1 MRFTFVRILSALL
14 LTASLLPVYSA
25 PQRVMQPLWNVQLPS
40 TFWRMDINE
49 EGNLIVVSLEFHPG
63 NTMLI
68 AYDNTGEEVWRYTAA
83 KGKVIGGG
91 LSTDGSRVLCY
102 EYNEEDG
109 KPKTIVRILDGAS
122 GKERASRIFAGILV
136 SAKLNADGT
145 AILCKESEGGVVGLF
160 DATEKG
166 LPTLWTIQDIKV
178 NPIGGI
184 VKTGFIS
191 TDGRGVILLQAD
203 ERLIYVNRKGQIF
216 WEVTT
221 DIPVDDINTDAS
233 LSTDGGSIAVY
244 QNKAIPWMLNPK
256 PIEGSNVEIGR
267 LRRYYETRLITY
279 QFDTADIPTV
289 RALSALGWESSIN
302 NDVSIRQLKTIISND
317 AQYTIVAFP
326 NRLILH
332 RFPLIREP
340 PVFSIE
346 IVLAELK
353 PDASIQFAIA
363 KKTPIVAIL
372 YPTIADEKEN
382 RTSSLLTV
390 RDLQGLILAEH
401 RIDGLPTEGI
411 GGLALSSDGT
421 LIYTVANNTLYAFS
435 MDQGK

>member
-1 MRFTFVRILSALL
+1 MQLILVRILAALL

-25 PQRVMQPLWNVQLPS
+25 PQRMMQPLWNVQLPS

-49 EGNLIVVSLEFHPG
+49 AGNLIVVSLEFHPG
-63 NTMLI
+63 DTMLI
-68 AYDNTGEEVWRYTAA
+68 AYDSTGKEVWRYTVA

-91 LSTDGSRVLCY
+91 LSTDGSRALCY
-102 EYNEEDG
+102 EYSEEDG
-109 KPKTIVRILDGAS
+109 TPKTVVRILDGAS
-122 GKERASRIFAGILV
+122 GKERASRTFAGILV

-145 AILCKESEGGVVGLF
+145 VILCKESEGGVIGLF
-160 DATEKG
+160 DVTEKG
-166 LPTLWTIQDIKV
+166 LPALWTIQDIKV
-178 NPIGGI
+178 NPKGGI
-184 VKTGFIS
+184 VKTGYIS
-191 TDGRGVILLQAD
+191 ADGLAVILMQADGRLV
-203 ERLIYVNRKGQIF
+203 YVNRKGQVY
-216 WEVTT
+216 WEVTS
-221 DIPVDDINTDAS
+221 DIPADDINTDAS
-233 LSTDGGSIAVY
+233 LSTNGDSIAVY
-244 QNKAIPWMLNPK
+244 QNKTIPWMSNPT
-256 PIEGSNVEIGR
+256 PIGGSNVEIGR
-267 LRRYYETRLITY
+267 LRKYYETRLTTY

-302 NDVSIRQLKTIISND
+302 NDVSIRQMKTRIADD
-317 AQYTIVAFP
+317 AQYTVIAFP

-353 PDASIQFAIA
+353 SDASIQFAIA
-363 KKTPIVAIL
+363 KKAPIVAIL

-411 GGLALSSDGT
+411 GGLVVSSDGT
-421 LIYTVANNTLYAFS
+421 RIYTVVKNTLYAFS
-435 MDQGK
+435 VENNN